1 MKKVLIITYYW
12 PPAGGVA
19 VQRITKFCKY
29 FSKYGWTP
37 IVLTTQDGNYPA
49 EDASLFKDINK
60 VSEIY
65 KASSY
70 EPHAIYRALKSVT
83 QSKKKS
89 NKKSEHF
96 NPNSSVINWIS
107 DFIRLN
113 VFIPDSRIG
122 WLYPA
127 YKRGLEI
134 VAQHKPDIIFST
146 APPFTPHLVAR
157 KLAKDCGLPWVA
169 DFRDPWV
176 ENTLYNTVPKLP
188 LAKLLNKRM
197 EKKVLEQAEQV
208 ICVGN
213 NLSKLLASKLTVS
226 EQSKISVVTNGYDPD
241 DLSIPASSSDKFYV
255 SYFGSLYMR
264 RFPHQLFKS
273 ISGLIKNN
281 QVIAEKLVL
290 RLVGNIDPKARE
302 IISSLIPSSNLYIH
316 GHVNQDI
323 IFELV
328 YQPQV
333 LLLTIDNVEHNNLI
347 ILGKTFD
354 YITTGNPIV
363 GVGPLDGDAA
373 NILNETSTGKMYD
386 YSDASGLE
394 NGFLKLFSDWQTGK
408 INKGQQRFSQYEWN
422 NLTSKLTGLF
432 DQVSS

>member
-29 FSKYGWTP
+29 LSDYNWTP

-49 EDASLFKDINK
+49 EDASLHKDIAK
-60 VSEIY
+60 VSHIF

-70 EPHAIYRALKSVT
+70 EPHAIYRALKNLSRRN
-83 QSKKKS
+83 KNL

-113 VFIPDSRIG
+113 IFIPDSRIG
-122 WLYPA
+122 WLLPA
-127 YKRGLEI
+127 YKLGLEVI
-134 VAQHKPDIIFST
+134 EQHKPDIIFST
-146 APPFTPHLVAR
+146 APPFTPHLVAKR
-157 KLAKDCGLPWVA
+157 LAKNCNLPWIA

-176 ENTLYNTVPKLP
+176 ENTLYNTVPKL
-188 LAKLLNKRM
+188 LVAKLLNKRM
-197 EKKVLEQAEQV
+197 ERQVLDQATQV

-213 NLSKLLASKLTVS
+213 NLSKLLASKLPES
-226 EQSKISVVTNGYDPD
+226 DKSKISVITNGYDPD
-241 DLSIPASSSDKFYV
+241 DLSTPESSSDKFYV

-273 ISGLIKNN
+273 ISDLIKNN
-281 QVIAEKLVL
+281 QVIADKLVL
-290 RLVGNIDPKARE
+290 RLIGNIDPKARE
-302 IISSLIPSSNLYIH
+302 IITTLIPSRNLYIH
-316 GHVNQDI
+316 GHVNQDK
-323 IFELV
+323 IFELL

-333 LLLTIDNVEHNNLI
+333 LLLTIDNVLHNNLI

-354 YITTGNPIV
+354 YITTGNPII

-373 NILNETSTGKMYD
+373 NIITETNTGMMYD
-386 YSDASGLE
+386 YTDAIGLE
-394 NGFLKLFSDWQTGK
+394 SSFKKLFSNWENGK
-408 INKGQQRFSQYEWN
+408 INKGQQRFGQYEWN
-422 NLTSKLTGLF
+422 NLTTKLTKIF
-432 DQVSS
+432 NQVGS